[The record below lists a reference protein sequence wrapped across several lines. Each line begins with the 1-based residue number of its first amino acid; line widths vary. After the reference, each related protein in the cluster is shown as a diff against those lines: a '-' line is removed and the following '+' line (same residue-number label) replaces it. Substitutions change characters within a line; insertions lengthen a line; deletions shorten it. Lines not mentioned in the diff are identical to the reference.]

1 MNKKTIFCIASL
13 AAVSLSS
20 LTVIL
25 SAVAEPLPW
34 KSNQSTRRIFNTQT
48 SAVRIGFVPPAGE
61 GSPRHTRGAASR
73 TGCDA
78 LQILPE
84 SISGLTTE
92 ARPLIPVYFS
102 ETVSEVLLA
111 IEAEDGS
118 EFYEYES
125 GKTIA
130 LPTEGGITTVPLP
143 ETLSELTL
151 NKQYTWS
158 IILICGDEEIG
169 PSTPVIRG
177 DIKRVDPVLTPAE
190 NETTPLTE
198 KEKLYGQA
206 GLWYD
211 LISTMALMRE
221 TNPGN
226 PQIAQRW
233 ESLLRSVGLDDVFED
248 NA

>member
-13 AAVSLSS
+13 ATVSLSS

-34 KSNQSTRRIFNTQT
+34 KSTQSTRRVFNSQT

-61 GSPRHTRGAASR
+61 GTPRHTRGAASR

-84 SISGLTTE
+84 SVSGLTTE
-92 ARPLIPVYFS
+92 PRPLIPAYFS
-102 ETVSEVLLA
+102 DNVSEVWLA
-111 IEAEDGS
+111 IEAEDDS
-118 EFYEYES
+118 EFYEYAS
-125 GKTIA
+125 GKTFS
-130 LPTEGGITTVPLP
+130 LPAGGGVATVPLP
-143 ETLSELTL
+143 DSLVELAP

-177 DIKRVDPVLTPAE
+177 DIKRVEPILTPTEHA
-190 NETTPLTE
+190 TTPLAE

-211 LISTMALMRE
+211 LITTMTLMQE
-221 TNPGN
+221 TNPDN
-226 PQIAQRW
+226 PQLAQRW
-233 ESLLRSVGLDDVFED
+233 ESLLRSVGLDGVFED